1 MRPDLLAP
9 QRAAFDVPA
18 DVADFNT
25 AMLAPQLHAV
35 RAAGAAALEF
45 RGRPWA
51 ISSIDWFADVEHLRA
66 LFARIVGGDAEGV
79 AVVRA
84 TSYGFAVAA
93 RNLPLRPGQ
102 RVLVLARRAGELRLD
117 PAPAAQRGPHMLG
130 VRLPAGAG
138 AYAIRAA

>member
-18 DVADFNT
+18 DVAYFNT

-51 ISSIDWFADVEHLRA
+51 ISELDWLGDVEHLRS
-66 LFARIVGGDAEGV
+66 LFALIVGGDPGGV
-79 AVVRA
+79 ALVPA
-84 TSYGFAVAA
+84 PGYGFAAAA
-93 RNLPLRPGQ
+93 RSLPLR
-102 RVLVLARRAGELRLD
+102 AR
-117 PAPAAQRGPHMLG
+117 
-130 VRLPAGAG
+130 
-138 AYAIRAA
+138 